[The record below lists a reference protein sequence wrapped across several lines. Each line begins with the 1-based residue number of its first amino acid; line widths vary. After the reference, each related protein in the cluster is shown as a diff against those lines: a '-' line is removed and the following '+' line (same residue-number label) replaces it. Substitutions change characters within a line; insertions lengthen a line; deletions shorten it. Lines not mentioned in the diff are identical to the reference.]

1 MGNVSARKT
10 LLIRVPQ
17 LRAAKVS
24 PELALRSAAQ
34 DRVAPPAAS
43 RQFGARDGY
52 SNAARRSV
60 RVALNLVPMGSL
72 PNQRLQRAGAWV
84 TDACLT
90 AGV

>member
-52 SNAARRSV
+52 SNAARRSI
-60 RVALNLVPMGSL
+60 RVAGNQLLGGSL
-72 PNQRLQRAGAWV
+72 HNKRLQRQGA
-84 TDACLT
+84 
-90 AGV
+90 